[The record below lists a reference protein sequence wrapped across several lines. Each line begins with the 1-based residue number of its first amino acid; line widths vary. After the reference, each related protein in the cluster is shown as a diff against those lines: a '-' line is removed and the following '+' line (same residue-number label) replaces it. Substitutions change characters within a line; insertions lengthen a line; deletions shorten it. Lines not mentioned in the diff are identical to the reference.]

1 MFIHELNDDII
12 IEMSKQYC
20 QESSN
25 KEIGENALKSEL
37 LQVNR
42 LNDSILVFFYGQGKS
57 KSIDVVLND
66 FNVNIFMEGGIE
78 DSTSTINSHIKNM
91 LSNFGM
97 EYYTMLEHAIRLGEV
112 DINLQTLYSINKEI
126 QEENPEM

>member
-1 MFIHELNDDII
+1 MFIHELNDDVL

-42 LNDSILVFFYGQGKS
+42 LHDSILVFFYGQGKS
-57 KSIDVVLND
+57 KSIDVVLKD

-97 EYYTMLEHAIRLGEV
+97 EYYSMLEHAIRLGEV
-112 DINLQTLYSINKEI
+112 DIDLQTLYSINKEI